1 MKKKVLL
8 IEDSRLFAAM
18 LREKLEERQLEV
30 LVSSSGEEGL
40 LQAQTS
46 PPDLVILDLIL
57 PKMPGEA
64 VCRTIKADPAL
75 SHIPV
80 IMLTAKDSDTDR
92 VIGRVIGADQ
102 YLVKPFAM
110 NEFLAAVDSLLK
122 I

>member
-30 LVSSSGEEGL
+30 QVCASGEEGL
-40 LQAQTS
+40 LQAQS
-46 PPDLVILDLIL
+46 FLPDLIVLDLIL

-64 VCRTIKADPAL
+64 VCRAIKADPGL
-75 SHIPV
+75 GHIPV
-80 IMLTAKDSDTDR
+80 VMLTAKDSDADR
-92 VIGRVIGADQ
+92 VIGRVIGAEE

-110 NEFLAAVDSLLK
+110 NEFLAAVDRLLK